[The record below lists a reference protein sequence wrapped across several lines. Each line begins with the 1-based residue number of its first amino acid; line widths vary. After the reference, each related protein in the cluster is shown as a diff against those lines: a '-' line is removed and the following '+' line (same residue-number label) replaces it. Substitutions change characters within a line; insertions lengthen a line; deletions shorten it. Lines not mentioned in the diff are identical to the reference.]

1 MIYLICF
8 AAFLFYAIA
17 PRYLTKAVHKL
28 KVSHILSD
36 VVICYIVGMII
47 GNTKRFWLTNVDD
60 ATTLLNFS
68 EAVANYTVLLAL
80 PILIISTKISDII
93 RNIRPVFFAFALMAI
108 CMSTSIILTSW
119 YYQGSLQDG
128 HKAAGML
135 AAVYTGGTPNMLSVA
150 KGLDVST
157 DLLAIIQATDILC
170 SGIFIVFLTSVA
182 RSFYSWF
189 MPPYMP
195 NKVNL
200 ALAGTL
206 DENEIVAE
214 ELTPEEREILLIVEE
229 LKTAT
234 VRRRIIEFLKS
245 AAIAVLIIGCST
257 AMAILIPNERGE
269 MNQIVLM
276 MTLTTLGVAVSG
288 FFGNTT
294 SSWITTTESANYVL
308 LVFAVA
314 AGSMADFAVIAEK
327 GAGFIG
333 FNAMIFGGAMLL
345 HFICGVIF
353 RIKVDVLMI
362 SATASIFGPG
372 FIPQLC
378 YVLGHNRL
386 LAAGIAA
393 GILGFIIANYIGFGV
408 VAYTQDWFPTIPL
421 PMPAEE

>member
-1 MIYLICF
+1 MIYFICF
-8 AAFLFYAIA
+8 AAFLIFAIA

-60 ATTLLNFS
+60 AATLLHFS

-80 PILIISTKISDII
+80 PILIISTQISDII
-93 RNIRPVFFAFALMAI
+93 RNIRPVFFAFALMVV
-108 CMSTSIILTSW
+108 CMSSSIIFASW

-182 RSFYSWF
+182 RSFYGWF

-195 NKVNL
+195 NKINL
-200 ALAGTL
+200 ASAGTL
-206 DENEIVAE
+206 DENELAKAQE
-214 ELTPEEREILLIVEE
+214 ELTPEELQILALVEE

-257 AMAILIPNERGE
+257 AMAILIPNDRGE

-288 FFGNTT
+288 FFGKTT

-308 LVFAVA
+308 LIFAVA

-333 FNAMIFGGAMLL
+333 FNAMIFATAMLL

-372 FIPQLC
+372 FIPQLS

-408 VAYTQDWFPTIPL
+408 VAYTQDWYAVVPL
-421 PMPAEE
+421 PAAN